1 LQVLKKDSLEKKR
14 KSSFSEL
21 TGPQAL
27 KVGRSELAAT
37 SAPVQ
42 DEAIQAVLGMNP
54 NTSKQAIFIFLFPC
68 PGFFYPSFLPQSFPL
83 LPISAHFALTSI
95 ARAQESLSSSKL

>member
-1 LQVLKKDSLEKKR
+1 MDSLQKKR

-21 TGPQAL
+21 RGPQVL
-27 KVGRSELAAT
+27 KVGRSEPGAT

-54 NTSKQAIFIFLFPC
+54 NTSSRAFLFSSSLAQ
-68 PGFFYPSFLPQSFPL
+68 GFFYPSSLPQSFPL
-83 LPISAHFALTSI
+83 LPTSPHFALTYI
-95 ARAQESLSSSKL
+95 ARAWESLSSSKL

>member
-1 LQVLKKDSLEKKR
+1 MDSLQKKR

-21 TGPQAL
+21 TGPQVL
-27 KVGRSELAAT
+27 KVGRSEPGAT

-54 NTSKQAIFIFLFPC
+54 NTSKQGIFIFLFPC
-68 PGFFYPSFLPQSFPL
+68 PGFFLPLF
-83 LPISAHFALTSI
+83 SASKFSPPTYLTSFC
-95 ARAQESLSSSKL
+95 AHLHR